1 MIDKMYEQVKTFSEA
16 NYKLVKTLAH
26 RYGSD
31 LFTYN
36 KKAYDRALRVSET
49 DFPQYGRA
57 QAAAL
62 LLMLIPAVLRNL
74 YVAELVIVIV
84 LVIVFKLQHDKE
96 KCVRECRNAIL
107 GKVINYPITQDMWDL
122 FYFDSKYI
130 NTLTV
135 VRNVQSLDMLRRSND
150 KSYVLKRVTA
160 KYMMQAI
167 DERVSAREKD
177 IEKLYSSYDYR
188 VARAAEQIDWEYK
201 PSVMVVTRYSS
212 PQGRH
217 QSQTEVVFTYEEIF
231 DLSNSDENIEVNKF
245 GVNKKSIRDERAK
258 LTPKI
263 RYQALKKYNY
273 TCQYCGRTAS
283 DGVKLHVDHIIP
295 VSRGGKTEMDNLTV
309 ACEECNIGKGSDI

>member
-1 MIDKMYEQVKTFSEA
+1 
-16 NYKLVKTLAH
+16 
-26 RYGSD
+26 
-31 LFTYN
+31 
-36 KKAYDRALRVSET
+36 
-49 DFPQYGRA
+49 
-57 QAAAL
+57 
-62 LLMLIPAVLRNL
+62 MLIPAVLHNL

-188 VARAAEQIDWEYK
+188 VAEQIDWEYK

-217 QSQTEVVFTYEEIF
+217 QS
-231 DLSNSDENIEVNKF
+231 
-245 GVNKKSIRDERAK
+245 
-258 LTPKI
+258 
-263 RYQALKKYNY
+263 
-273 TCQYCGRTAS
+273 
-283 DGVKLHVDHIIP
+283 
-295 VSRGGKTEMDNLTV
+295 
-309 ACEECNIGKGSDI
+309 